1 MDDIDKSIDD
11 YIMGTYDP
19 NSPFNRDDSDWE
31 KWYDE
36 VDFEEMMDYLKL
48 DASDYGEYCALSG
61 REVDNVDNQEAFVEE
76 KENELYEYFITNVRD
91 ER

>member
-1 MDDIDKSIDD
+1 MGEIDKTSLDNWITGNYGED
-11 YIMGTYDP
+11 
-19 NSPFNRDDSDWE
+19 NNQDDSDFD
-31 KWYDE
+31 KWYGE
-36 VDFEEMMDYLKL
+36 VSFEEMMDYLKL